1 MFFAKLMACQLRG
14 GGRENHRR
22 TRENY
27 GSVICMY
34 DGANILALPVPRSG
48 LGRVEQSGPENT
60 TLGALSL
67 FLRYD

>member
-1 MFFAKLMACQLRG
+1 MFFAKLMACLLRR
-14 GGRENHRR
+14 GGREDHRR

-27 GSVICMY
+27 GTVICMY
-34 DGANILALPVPRSG
+34 DWANTLALPVPRSG
-48 LGRVEQSGPENT
+48 VSGVEQSGPENT